1 MNRDDEINDQQRA
14 AILRFAPHLV
24 AADMTMLAAGW
35 DCLAVNAGGEWL
47 FKFPRHA
54 EAEARLR
61 REAALLAIIR
71 PRVRL
76 PAPDMILHDG
86 PPLFSTH
93 PVLRG
98 AHLLSADYQRLG
110 EAASDLLAETLAEFY
125 ADVHAIDPALLRQAG
140 AADLAPWPGS
150 SALLEAA
157 LPILD
162 GRAAEFARKVAR
174 LRDGLGLDPL
184 GITYGHFDTHGWNMA
199 FDHKTGRLN
208 GVYDFADSG
217 FGPLHQDFIYLNFI
231 ARDLTQR
238 VVSRYCDVTGK
249 QLDFRRIDQLTLV
262 HRLVELAEDAS
273 IPEKMPQTLANF
285 EAWMNEAGQYF

>member
-1 MNRDDEINDQQRA
+1 MKRDDELDDRQRA
-14 AILRFAPHLV
+14 AIHRFAPRLRRAKLTV
-24 AADMTMLAAGW
+24 LASGW
-35 DCLAVNAGGEWL
+35 DSLAVDAGGEIL
-47 FKFPRHA
+47 FKFPRHG

-93 PVLRG
+93 PVLPG
-98 AHLLSADYQRLG
+98 AHLLSADHQRLG
-110 EAASDLLAETLAEFY
+110 EAQRDHLAKALADFY
-125 ADVHAIDPALLRQAG
+125 ADVHAIDPVLLRKAG

-157 LPILD
+157 LPLLD
-162 GRAAEFARKVAR
+162 GRAAEYARRVAGLWYR
-174 LRDGLGLDPL
+174 LGPDPL
-184 GITYGHFDTHGWNMA
+184 GMTYGHFDTHGWNIA
-199 FDHKTGRLN
+199 FDHDTARLN

-238 VVSRYCDVTGK
+238 VVCRYCDVTGK

-285 EAWMNEAGQYF
+285 ETWMNEAGQYF